1 MSAALA
7 LVILSLSRIAT
18 ASTSEVTSFQTSSS
32 PQPGGPGRVVATVTV
47 LDGTVRIAGAD
58 VELRSLDGNMVLAK
72 TISDGA
78 GQVTIPDVPPGRYLV
93 RATRPGFEATDSAP
107 FEVSAG
113 EIVQVLLDIR
123 LTYVAPSVEV
133 RAPTSPTQSVQPV
146 STSDMLS
153 GSVLEIA
160 PLEGDDFQSL
170 LPLLPGV
177 LRGPD
182 GRLRAKG
189 GQPTQG
195 ALQISSA
202 SLIDP
207 SSGDFDLQLPGQSI
221 ESVELLDQPLRRRVR
236 PLFDQRGATAHQARN
251 QRLGNQAGQFRAP
264 VPQRVQ
270 RGARLRASLLNPRAP
285 PRGSVVPRAG
295 FPVSLRQRPGQEPAR
310 RAGDRAHE
318 LRLVYQNRQRAVAA
332 AYARRRWSSCS
343 LARSSISPCTRSAHP
358 K

>member
-1 MSAALA
+1 MALA
-7 LVILSLSRIAT
+7 LVLLSLSGIARAA
-18 ASTSEVTSFQTSSS
+18 ASQAPGVQAPVTVQ
-32 PQPGGPGRVVATVTV
+32 QPSGPGRVVVTVSV
-47 LDGTVRIAGAD
+47 LDGTVRIAAAD
-58 VELRSLDGNMVLAK
+58 VELRSLDGNVVIAK
-72 TISDGA
+72 TITDGA
-78 GQVTIPDVPPGRYLV
+78 GLATIPDVPPGRYLV

-107 FEVSAG
+107 FEVRA
-113 EIVQVLLDIR
+113 EETVQVLLDIL
-123 LTYVAPSVEV
+123 LTYVAPSVQV

-207 SSGDFDLQLPGQSI
+207 STGDFDLQLPGQSV
-221 ESVELLDQPLRRRVR
+221 ESVEVLTNPFAAEYR

-251 QRLGNQAGQFRAP
+251 QRLGNQAGQSHSP
-264 VPQRVQ
+264 VSQRVQ
-270 RGARLRASLLNPRAP
+270 RGARVRAALLDPRAAP
-285 PRGSVVPRAG
+285 KGLVVPGAG
-295 FPVSLRQRPGQEPAR
+295 FPVSLRQRPGQELAR
-310 RAGDRAHE
+310 RAGDRADE
-318 LRLVYQNRQRAVAA
+318 LRLVYQNR
-332 AYARRRWSSCS
+332 
-343 LARSSISPCTRSAHP
+343 
-358 K
+358 